1 MNKRILVVGSANM
14 DLCLNVYRMP
24 EAGETVQ
31 DNGGVAYAPGGKG
44 ANAAVAL
51 ARLGADCTF
60 LTKLGKDA
68 HGKRLYKYYSD
79 AGMNTSCI
87 KVDAEMP
94 TGLAVVIRE
103 ANGENR
109 IIHYPGAN
117 TKITNDNILS
127 TFNSAS
133 HEALYIGFEASFAVA
148 LSAARIAASR
158 GIPIFVDAAPA
169 SADVQLDLLPH
180 VEIFSPNETEAFEY
194 TGVMPAGADSALRA
208 SLALYRRVKC
218 RYVVIKQGARGACIY
233 DGKHFDMVPAY
244 KLDRVVDTTAAGD
257 IFTAAMT
264 LEYLRTA
271 DIKEAVKYGNA
282 AAALSVSRMGSSS
295 SAPTAEEVRRLIT
308 TGVIR

>member
-31 DNGGVAYAPGGKG
+31 DNGGVAYTPGGKG

-127 TFNSAS
+127 TFNSLS
-133 HEALYIGFEASFAVA
+133 FEALYIGFEASFAVA

-264 LEYLRTA
+264 LEYLRTS